1 MELTGCRRSGIV
13 AFMSENN
20 TPLLPDDEHY
30 YFGVEL
36 LCPPEAV
43 REHLL
48 RRPDY
53 LYALTHHEEDE
64 EDYRTWLYLWRGNE
78 GWDLRLGDWSGAEQ
92 IAQMCAR
99 YNMGLH
105 VVLHALTEDA
115 VLNPTTFSSR
125 QPVSYVLV
133 EPSSAEGSRTIP
145 QLNFRLSTGNT
156 EITRFHVIRSAD
168 FAAFFKDSTPEPLVP
183 EEVPQ
188 EVIDQHCV
196 AYMRRAL
203 AVMKAIHD
211 ADSLEPLLPLVNEY
225 SALACNLL
233 PRCAEA
239 HDEYHRIAA
248 QLAMQENGILMSSW
262 YAGCRHQRYTHPSG
276 LLLRATYPPVGEYC
290 LELIDFEPGRKL
302 CCRGGEGAFLI
313 LPAGE
318 NDEPLPQREGGRI
331 HILPDTCGSGHYRDA
346 QNRIIRWGIV

>member
-1 MELTGCRRSGIV
+1 
-13 AFMSENN
+13 MSEQHNI
-20 TPLLPDDEHY
+20 LLPDDEYY

-36 LCPPEAV
+36 LCPPEEV

-48 RRPDY
+48 RRPEY
-53 LYALTHHEEDE
+53 LYAVTHHEEDE

-78 GWDLRLGDWSGAEQ
+78 GWDMCMGNLSAEEQ
-92 IAQMCAR
+92 MAQMRACH
-99 YNMGLH
+99 NLGLH
-105 VVLHALTEDA
+105 VVLHALTEDV
-115 VLNPTTFSSR
+115 VLNPITFSPR

-133 EPSSAEGSRTIP
+133 EPSSADGSRTIP
-145 QLNFRLSTGNT
+145 RLNFRPSTGNT

-188 EVIDQHCV
+188 EVIDRHCV

-248 QLAMQENGILMSSW
+248 QLTMQEKRILMSSW
-262 YAGCRHQRYTHPSG
+262 YAGCRHQRCTHPSG
-276 LLLRATYPPVGEYC
+276 LLLRATYPPAGEYC

-302 CCRGGEGAFLI
+302 CCRGSDGNFQI

-346 QNRIIRWGIV
+346 HHRIIRWGIV